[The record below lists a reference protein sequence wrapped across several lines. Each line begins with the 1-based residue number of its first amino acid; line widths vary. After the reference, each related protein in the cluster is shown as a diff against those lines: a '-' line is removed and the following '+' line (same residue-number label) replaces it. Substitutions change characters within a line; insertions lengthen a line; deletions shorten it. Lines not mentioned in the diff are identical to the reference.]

1 MELLR
6 GAIHRLCALVLC
18 WSLCF
23 PAPLA
28 LAQNAA
34 ENQKPT
40 QTKHRP
46 EFESGQLRGDAR
58 ILHALSRLTFGPRD
72 GDLEAV
78 REMGPGE
85 IGLDKWFDGQ
95 LHPESLD
102 ETDLNAR
109 LAEYPAM
116 QWSTQNLMF
125 RMPSPAII
133 RQAVDGKIE
142 IPRGGTLHAVYEN
155 QIYRYQLRKA
165 AQAEKQTAANQGPNQ
180 GQNSAVGTRTP
191 AMKGNAGGNANG
203 SGANM
208 DGPANSSASPNGNA
222 SANPSMDAGAGRP
235 RPSPV
240 PKSEGP
246 GAPAQPGAAQEP
258 DMSAAGAT
266 NMAAAQQPD
275 MSAAAPNMAATT
287 TPATNQASTQASG
300 APAVDEP
307 RIARILAL
315 PPEDRVR
322 RLQAMQPE
330 EFESFTKSL
339 KPVQRAA
346 LVAGM
351 NPDLRESVED
361 LTAPEQTVVRELMAE
376 RLTRDIYSNAQ
387 LQEVMT
393 DFWLN
398 HFNVYLRKNEQ
409 MPYYLV
415 SYERDTI
422 RPHAMG
428 KFEDLLEAVAHSPAM
443 LIYLDN
449 AQSMGPDSLAA
460 DRAKMGAAR
469 RPNAKKQAP
478 EGLNENY
485 ARELMELHTVGVNGG
500 YTQAD
505 VTQVAR
511 VLTGWTVD
519 RPQLGGEFQF
529 NENRHEPGTK
539 KVMGTKI
546 KEKGETEGRELLHM
560 LAMRPGTAQFIS
572 RKLAIRFVSDDPPQ
586 ALVDRMAK
594 AYLASDGDIP
604 TVLKTLFRSPEFWAA
619 GDDSAKVK
627 TPLEYVVS
635 AVRASNANVANFE
648 PLVNALRQMGMPL
661 YGCVPPVGYKWD
673 EADWVST
680 GALVD
685 RMNFALSL
693 AANKLPGIT
702 VGWAPEM
709 DMSALDS
716 DAPAQQVVPTP
727 ETEETRLEQ
736 VLLPGGVSD
745 ATRAAALKEFEAQ
758 SAQGSTADPPMMMAR
773 NSQLSES
780 RPFDGIRAGS
790 GAGAGSGATAARRP
804 NRAPAADAYEREDQL
819 LAGLLLGSPEFQ
831 RR

>member
-1 MELLR
+1 MDLLR
-6 GAIHRLCALVLC
+6 CAIALVLC

-28 LAQNAA
+28 MAQDAA
-34 ENQKPT
+34 PGDHSSASAKQSSAP
-40 QTKHRP
+40 QKHRTNYAAKSEP
-46 EFESGQLRGDAR
+46 GQLEGDAR
-58 ILHALSRLTFGPRD
+58 ILHALNRLTFGPRP

-78 REMGPGE
+78 RAMGPGK
-85 IGLDKWFDGQ
+85 IGPDKTGLDKWFDGQ

-102 ETDLNAR
+102 EADLNAR
-109 LAEYPAM
+109 LAQYPAM

-133 RQAVDGKIE
+133 RQAADGKTE

-155 QIYRYQLRKA
+155 QIYRYQMRKA
-165 AQAEKQTAANQGPNQ
+165 AQEQRVSKSASQQVSGPADTGNPSMSATAPTGSTTAP
-180 GQNSAVGTRTP
+180 
-191 AMKGNAGGNANG
+191 AGGATAPASS
-203 SGANM
+203 SGNM
-208 DGPANSSASPNGNA
+208 DGGANPSASPNGNP
-222 SANPSMDAGAGRP
+222 SANPNMDAGGGMTPSAAGPNR
-235 RPSPV
+235 S
-240 PKSEGP
+240 
-246 GAPAQPGAAQEP
+246 ATQPGAAQE
-258 DMSAAGAT
+258 
-266 NMAAAQQPD
+266 PD

-287 TPATNQASTQASG
+287 TPATNQASAT
-300 APAVDEP
+300 PTVDEA

-315 PPEDRVR
+315 EPTERVR

-330 EFESFTKSL
+330 EFDSFIKSL
-339 KPVQRAA
+339 KPGQRAA

-351 NPDLRESVED
+351 SPDLRESVED
-361 LTAPEQTVVRELMAE
+361 LAAPEQTVVRELFAE

-422 RPHAMG
+422 RPRALG

-443 LIYLDN
+443 MIYLDN

-460 DRAKMGAAR
+460 DRAKMVNER
-469 RPNAKKQAP
+469 RPNARRQAP

-505 VTQVAR
+505 ITQVAR

-519 RPQLGGEFQF
+519 RPQLGGAFQF

-539 KVMGTKI
+539 KVMGAKI
-546 KEKGETEGRELLHM
+546 KDGGEKEGRELLHM
-560 LAMRPGTAQFIS
+560 LAMRPATAEFIS

-648 PLVNALRQMGMPL
+648 PLVNALKQMGMPL

-673 EADWVST
+673 EGDWVST

-693 AANKLPGIT
+693 AANRLPGIT
-702 VGWAPEM
+702 VGWAPEL

-727 ETEETRLEQ
+727 QTEEARLEQ

-745 ATRAAALKEFEAQ
+745 ATRAAALKEFAAQ
-758 SAQGSTADPPMMMAR
+758 SAAGATTDPPMMMAR

-790 GAGAGSGATAARRP
+790 GSGAGAGSGAPAARRP

>member
-6 GAIHRLCALVLC
+6 GAIALVLC

-28 LAQNAA
+28 VAQDAA
-34 ENQKPT
+34 SNEQSAPP
-40 QTKHRP
+40 QKHRTSYAAKSEP
-46 EFESGQLRGDAR
+46 GQLEGDAR
-58 ILHALSRLTFGPRD
+58 ILHALNRLTFGPRP

-78 REMGPGE
+78 RAT
-85 IGLDKWFDGQ
+85 GLDKWFDGQ
-95 LHPESLD
+95 LHPENID

-133 RQAVDGKIE
+133 RQAADGKIE
-142 IPRGGTLHAVYEN
+142 IPRGGTMHAVYEN

-165 AQAEKQTAANQGPNQ
+165 AQAEKQTAANQGQNQ
-180 GQNSAVGTRTP
+180 AQGSDGGAQGP
-191 AMKGNAGGNANG
+191 AMNGGANTPEMGGNGNME
-203 SGANM
+203 GA
-208 DGPANSSASPNGNA
+208 ANSSASPSGNA
-222 SANPSMDAGAGRP
+222 GANPNMDAGAGMAP
-235 RPSPV
+235 NASGTPNATV
-240 PKSEGP
+240 PQAGNQMT
-246 GAPAQPGAAQEP
+246 GG
-258 DMSAAGAT
+258 SAAGNSADG
-266 NMAAAQQPD
+266 NSMAAN
-275 MSAAAPNMAATT
+275 SADRNSM
-287 TPATNQASTQASG
+287 TPATGQGADQAGGRRVRADLARPDRANVDRANADQAL
-300 APAVDEP
+300 
-307 RIARILAL
+307 IANVLAL
-315 PPEDRVR
+315 QPEERVR

-330 EFESFTKSL
+330 EFESFIKSL
-339 KPVQRAA
+339 KPGQRAA
-346 LVAGM
+346 LVAGLS
-351 NPDLRESVED
+351 PDLRESVED
-361 LTAPEQTVVRELMAE
+361 LAAPEQTVVRELSAE

-449 AQSMGPDSLAA
+449 AQSIGPDSLAA
-460 DRAKMGAAR
+460 GRAKMVNAR
-469 RPNAKKQAP
+469 RPNAKRQAP

-529 NENRHEPGTK
+529 NDNRHEPGTK
-539 KVMGTKI
+539 KVMGAKI
-546 KEKGETEGRELLHM
+546 KDGGETEGRELLHM
-560 LAMRPGTAQFIS
+560 LAMRPATAEFIS
-572 RKLAIRFVSDDPPQ
+572 RKLVIRFVSDDPPQ

-594 AYLASDGDIP
+594 AYMASGGDIP

-648 PLVNALRQMGMPL
+648 PLVNALKQMGMPL

-673 EADWVST
+673 EGDWVST

-693 AANKLPGIT
+693 AANRLPGIT

-709 DMSALDS
+709 DMSTLDD
-716 DAPAQQVVPTP
+716 DAPAMQVVPTP
-727 ETEETRLEQ
+727 ETEEARLEQ

-745 ATRAAALKEFEAQ
+745 ATRTAALKEFEEQNGQ
-758 SAQGSTADPPMMMAR
+758 SSLMAT
-773 NSQLSES
+773 
-780 RPFDGIRAGS
+780 PVV
-790 GAGAGSGATAARRP
+790 AARRA
-804 NRAPAADAYEREDQL
+804 NRAPADAYEREDQL